1 VDDFAKDK
9 ESKMGPGASNDT
21 DQVVKTDLSVVSEE
35 NQEKVADEGQVEK
48 ENTQNNARKYFL
60 YGLLSI
66 AFLTSLVLNIALLI
80 SDTGVAQENYSTLYL
95 LLGIILAAA
104 TLVSTLSLMI
114 SQYNRV
120 VYLKNGP
127 ALVPEKWGLLVERLV
142 LATKELE
149 MQLMDTH
156 QVVLEKSSET
166 ESISGKLLESFLTL
180 QEMISTRDLEIERLK
195 KGYDSTVYRKFLRR
209 FIRLERS
216 LGIMEADAES
226 ALEKKN
232 YRYLSRLLEDALE
245 ECGVEAYT
253 PTIGSDYRNAGKE
266 VADDPEELE
275 TDIEEEDFL
284 IKQCVETGFLLRGE
298 ADYEV
303 IKQAKVKITRFK
315 PTV

>member
-1 VDDFAKDK
+1 MTNQPTEGDFSSPEANSEKPKQTLEGAESQKATHDNDK
-9 ESKMGPGASNDT
+9 AGS
-21 DQVVKTDLSVVSEE
+21 
-35 NQEKVADEGQVEK
+35 
-48 ENTQNNARKYFL
+48 NARRRLSGKTYLLLGFL
-60 YGLLSI
+60 
-66 AFLTSLVLNIALLI
+66 LLI
-80 SDTGVAQENYSTLYL
+80 LVSSLILNASLLLKNAVSTHQNDSVLYL
-95 LLGIILAAA
+95 PLGIILAMA
-104 TLVSTLSLMI
+104 TLVSVVSLMVV
-114 SQYNRV
+114 QYNRV

-127 ALVPEKWGLLVERLV
+127 ALVPEKWGLLVDRLV
-142 LATKELE
+142 LSTKKLE
-149 MQLMDTH
+149 MQLMDTR

-166 ESISGKLLESFLTL
+166 ESISDKLLESFLTL

-275 TDIEEEDFL
+275 TDIEEDDFL
-284 IKQCVETGFLLRGE
+284 IKQCVEAGFLLRGE
-298 ADYEV
+298 VDYEV

>member
-1 VDDFAKDK
+1 
-9 ESKMGPGASNDT
+9 MGSGASNDT
-21 DQVVKTDLSVVSEE
+21 DQLVKTDLSIVSEE
-35 NQEKVADEGQVEK
+35 NQEKVADESQVEK

-156 QVVLEKSSET
+156 QVVLKKSSET

-209 FIRLERS
+209 FIRLESS

-226 ALEKKN
+226 ALEIKN

-253 PTIGSDYRNAGKE
+253 PKIGSDYRNAGKE

-315 PTV
+315 PAV